1 LTTTTLTT
9 TTEPTTTTRA
19 RAITDYDY
27 DRAVGGYRRRS
38 RSVGTG
44 EELMSSMM
52 MSWTRDCV

>member
-1 LTTTTLTT
+1 LTT